1 MAELPAADAIAC
13 PRCGAPPGKACY
25 RSYPVMPANLRAAE
39 VPILGWCQ
47 ARHAAARG
55 RTP

>member
-1 MAELPAADAIAC
+1 MAELPAADAITC